1 MGAGQQGYTVHVQ
14 LQGVGANHLS
24 SPICIQWVA
33 YGPYLA
39 KGETSRTTMSLH
51 FVSLRIVAAAS
62 AKARP
67 SAAVVVVVP
76 KLSDCATATAGEAL
90 TPVLRDNCGAL
101 ATLRPP

>member
-1 MGAGQQGYTVHVQ
+1 MSSCREWGPTTYPAQ
-14 LQGVGANHLS
+14 LASNAWRLGGR
-24 SPICIQWVA
+24 VA
-33 YGPYLA
+33 YGLYLA

-51 FVSLRIVAAAS
+51 LVSLRIVAAAS